1 MFEITYIC
9 AHTSVDTFWELK
21 VSSMF
26 ILYAFLL
33 INSETMFLFGK
44 DEKESFISNYYCII

>member
-9 AHTSVDTFWELK
+9 AHTSVDTFWKLK
-21 VSSMF
+21 VSSVF

-33 INSETMFLFGK
+33 INFETIFIFGK
-44 DEKESFISNYYCII
+44 DENE